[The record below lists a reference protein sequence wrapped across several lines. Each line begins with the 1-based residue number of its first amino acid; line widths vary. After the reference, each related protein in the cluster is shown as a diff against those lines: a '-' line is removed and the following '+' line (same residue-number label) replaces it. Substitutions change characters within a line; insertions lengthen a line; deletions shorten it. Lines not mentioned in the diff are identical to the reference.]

1 MCNALVQTFKLRQP
15 DRCLNVRI
23 LEIKPNNG
31 VQVISTSSAVTAALV
46 L

>member
-15 DRCLNVRI
+15 DRCLKVRI
-23 LEIKPNNG
+23 LEIEPDYWM
-31 VQVISTSSAVTAALV
+31 QIISPSSTMAAALV